1 MGHDAPHLLAL
12 FENSYS
18 KYMNIQIVGTVEYI
32 DIGTGTWAIV
42 TDTDEQYEIWQ
53 PAPEAILQEG
63 LKVKVQAKVRD
74 DVFTMAAIGD
84 VLEIEDFQRLG

>member
-1 MGHDAPHLLAL
+1 MD
-12 FENSYS
+12 
-18 KYMNIQIVGTVEYI
+18 IQITGTVEYI

-63 LKVKVQAKVRD
+63 LKVSVTARVRD
-74 DVFTMAAIGD
+74 DVMTLAAIGD
-84 VLEIEDFQRLG
+84 VIEIEDFQKLG

>member
-32 DIGTGTWAIV
+32 DIGNGTWAVI

-63 LKVKVQAKVRD
+63 LKVKVNAKIRD
-74 DVFTMAAIGD
+74 DVFTTAAIGD
-84 VLEIEDFQRLG
+84 VLEIEDFQSLG

>member
-1 MGHDAPHLLAL
+1 
-12 FENSYS
+12 
-18 KYMNIQIVGTVEYI
+18 MNIQIVGTVEYI
-32 DIGTGTWAIV
+32 YIGTGTWAVI

-63 LKVKVQAKVRD
+63 LKVKVNAKIRD
-74 DVFTMAAIGD
+74 DVFTTAAIGD

>member
-1 MGHDAPHLLAL
+1 MGCIAL
-12 FENSYS
+12 HILFFFNGYS

-32 DIGTGTWAIV
+32 DIGTGTWSIV

-53 PAPEAILQEG
+53 PAPKAILQEG
-63 LKVKVQAKVRD
+63 LKVKVNGKVRD

-84 VLEIEDFQRLG
+84 VLEIEDFRIL